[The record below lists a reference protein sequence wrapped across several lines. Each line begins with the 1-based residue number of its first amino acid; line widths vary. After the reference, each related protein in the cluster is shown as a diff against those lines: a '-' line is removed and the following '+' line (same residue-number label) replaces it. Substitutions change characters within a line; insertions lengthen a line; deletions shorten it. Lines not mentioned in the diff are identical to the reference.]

1 MLLLYIVLF
10 VVLAVKF
17 KLIIIMIG
25 FIMIGGK
32 ILFNQLELIFLM
44 INEMI
49 RYIKLVVI
57 VFWVMV
63 G

>member
-10 VVLAVKF
+10 VVLVVKF

-32 ILFNQLELIFLM
+32 ILFN
-44 INEMI
+44 
-49 RYIKLVVI
+49 
-57 VFWVMV
+57 
-63 G
+63 